1 MSGWGA
7 VRLLAAVLLYL
18 VGAASS
24 QPLPLL
30 PDQISKRWLVCPAC
44 ARLGHPLRG
53 AWCAVEPDSCPRGST
68 PAGADWDY
76 CPPATTLSGCKCA
89 RNYTF
94 MNQTFHGTCN
104 NVDADPLGQWCVV
117 EPGTCP
123 SAARAHGGSA
133 AADYDYCQV
142 G

>member
-1 MSGWGA
+1 
-7 VRLLAAVLLYL
+7 
-18 VGAASS
+18 
-24 QPLPLL
+24 
-30 PDQISKRWLVCPAC
+30 
-44 ARLGHPLRG
+44 
-53 AWCAVEPDSCPRGST
+53 
-68 PAGADWDY
+68 
-76 CPPATTLSGCKCA
+76 
-89 RNYTF
+89 

-142 G
+142 GRGVLWAASGEIKGRPVGQAPAKRGGRVHSSSGAHCIHGVLGRYGSSEW